1 LTTASAKWQLT
12 RPQHGRHSI
21 EPKYD
26 IAQLPGIADPDIRMP
41 LDMMEVLLRVV
52 DDSRIE
58 LFKPLYGTG
67 VITAWAHIHGMCY
80 LHIVRGSLK
89 EF

>member
-1 LTTASAKWQLT
+1 
-12 RPQHGRHSI
+12 
-21 EPKYD
+21 
-26 IAQLPGIADPDIRMP
+26 MP

>member
-1 LTTASAKWQLT
+1 MTTAAAKSQLT
-12 RPQHGRHSI
+12 RPQHGRYSI

-26 IAQLPGIADPDIRMP
+26 IADLPGIVDPDIRMP

-58 LFKPLYGTG
+58 LFKPLYGKG
-67 VITAWAHIHGMCY
+67 VITAWAHIHGMY
-80 LHIVRGSLK
+80 YP
-89 EF
+89 